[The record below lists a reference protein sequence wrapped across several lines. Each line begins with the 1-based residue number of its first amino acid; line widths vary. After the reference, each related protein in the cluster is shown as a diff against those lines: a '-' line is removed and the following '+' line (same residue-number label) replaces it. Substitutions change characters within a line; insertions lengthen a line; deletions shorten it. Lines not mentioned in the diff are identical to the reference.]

1 MHANHAQSLGA
12 VLVRDQ
18 ALVSAAGATVV
29 DGQDNI
35 MKRWLWDP
43 SRQNAGTAPRD
54 PVEFRL
60 NKFLRFKFVDRKTIT
75 VEYKADAVKMVR
87 SAYTAGVCALADLHA
102 VVMVCPPPS
111 VCCAGV

>member
-1 MHANHAQSLGA
+1 M
-12 VLVRDQ
+12 
-18 ALVSAAGATVV
+18 
-29 DGQDNI
+29 
-35 MKRWLWDP
+35 WDP

-87 SAYTAGVCALADLHA
+87 SACTAGVRALADLHVTPILVWCFA
-102 VVMVCPPPS
+102 